1 MEGQSQEAVVE
12 QKPVADAPVLPLAA
26 GHNHVPH
33 KHVPS
38 QSHVPV
44 KAVPGTGRQVG
55 AAAVGFA
62 VALAAVYAFG
72 LWSRH
77 HAESSLAREA
87 EESVGTPQAVE
98 VATVTRADPRTE
110 LSLPGEARPLNETTL
125 YARTSGYIDKWLV
138 DIGDQVK
145 EGQTLAIIDTPELD
159 DQLNAAKAKLAQARS
174 EANLAQSAADFA
186 KVTYDRWQSAAPDG
200 VVSEQE
206 RDEKK
211 AQLDNSLAK
220 VEAAKSA
227 VAVADAEVHRLQTLI
242 NFKQVVAPFDGTITQ
257 RHIDIGDL
265 VTAGSTTSTTPLF
278 SIARFD
284 QMRVF
289 VNVPQGAI
297 PGIKPGMKAV
307 ARAQEYPDRTFAGTV
322 DRTSEAVDRSSRTMR
337 VEVIVPN
344 RKQVLK
350 PGSYVE
356 VSFETDRANPPIEIP
371 AGALT
376 FRPGGPE
383 VAVVGANNEVTFRRV
398 EIARDDGDHIEIAS
412 GLEDGDRV
420 ALNIGS
426 DVTDGTVIHPHV
438 ESNGPVRP
446 AQASAG
452 SGAAD
457 AKTSE
462 ARR

>member
-1 MEGQSQEAVVE
+1 MENQTATREGQAAAEAPA
-12 QKPVADAPVLPLAA
+12 K
-26 GHNHVPH
+26 HNHAPNHSPAPH
-33 KHVPS
+33 AHVPARPRS
-38 QSHVPV
+38 
-44 KAVPGTGRQVG
+44 GTGMQVG

-62 VALAAVYAFG
+62 VALAAVFAYG
-72 LWSRH
+72 QWTRH
-77 HAESSLAREA
+77 HAETNLAAEARESA
-87 EESVGTPQAVE
+87 ATPPEVE
-98 VATVTRADPRTE
+98 VASVKRADARSV

-125 YARTSGYIDKWLV
+125 YARTSGYLDKWLV
-138 DIGDQVK
+138 DIGDRVK
-145 EGQTLAIIDTPELD
+145 QGQTLAIIDTPELD
-159 DQLNAAKAKLAQARS
+159 DQLNAARAKLAQAKS
-174 EANLAQSAADFA
+174 ESNLAESAAAFA
-186 KVTYDRWQSAAPDG
+186 KVTYDRWQSAAPEG

-211 AQLDNSLAK
+211 AQLDNNLAK
-220 VEAAKSA
+220 VEAAKSEIS
-227 VAVADAEVHRLQTLI
+227 VAEAEVHRLDTLI

-265 VTAGSTTSTTPLF
+265 VTAGSTTNTTPLF

-297 PGIKPGMKAV
+297 PEIKPGMKAV
-307 ARAQEYPDRTFAGTV
+307 AHAQEYPDQAFVGTV

-344 RKQVLK
+344 RNQALK

-356 VSFETDRANPPIEIP
+356 VSFQTDRSSPPIEIP

-383 VAVVGANNEVTFRRV
+383 VAVVGPNNAVKFHPVT
-398 EIARDDGDHIEIAS
+398 IARDEGDRIEIAS

-420 ALNIGS
+420 ALNVGS
-426 DVTDGTVIHPHV
+426 DLTDGTVVQPHA
-438 ESNGPVRP
+438 EAP
-446 AQASAG
+446 ATPAKDAT
-452 SGAAD
+452 AD
-457 AKTSE
+457 AVTHHP
-462 ARR
+462 RG